1 LKSSIELRGSDD
13 LLVTATVAG
22 PFGVEGFVRVL
33 PESGDAAHLARL
45 DSVFSRKRKGREVLA
60 TEVLYI
66 EGFRQLKGC
75 GLVKFKGID
84 SPEAAKALSGAEL
97 LVPRK
102 NAAPLSS
109 GEYYVEDLRGLTL
122 RSTTCY
128 SAVIAN
134 IVEGGGGY
142 LLDVTLPTGEQ
153 RLVPFRHEFVGKI
166 DLEAATVELL
176 VDWILE

>member
-1 LKSSIELRGSDD
+1 M
-13 LLVTATVAG
+13 
-22 PFGVEGFVRVL
+22 
-33 PESGDAAHLARL
+33 
-45 DSVFSRKRKGREVLA
+45 
-60 TEVLYI
+60 EVLYI
-66 EGFRQLKGC
+66 EGFRQLQGC
-75 GLVKFKGID
+75 GLLKFKGID

-97 LVPRK
+97 LVERQ

-109 GEYYVEDLRGLTL
+109 DEYYIEDLCGLTL
-122 RSTTCY
+122 VSTTGY
-128 SAVIAN
+128 SAAVGGIIAGV
-134 IVEGGGGY
+134 VEGGGGY